1 MTVPQLHTKP
11 VRLFYFWV
19 GIIATFAYRAII
31 FFSDANPVLLKASW
45 YVGTVGFIVYF
56 VHRYRISEMRA
67 KTIEDFKLAEK
78 VPTLSELTPDE
89 RAAMAY
95 VFSTLRSRRER
106 WNYMFIFASSIIALL
121 AGIYLDLL
129 T

>member
-1 MTVPQLHTKP
+1 MTVPTLHAKS
-11 VRLFYFWV
+11 VRIFYFWV
-19 GIIATFAYRAII
+19 GIVATFAYRAII
-31 FFSDANPVLLKASW
+31 FFSDANPFFLKTAW
-45 YVGTVGFIVYF
+45 YIGTVGFIVYF

-89 RAAMAY
+89 RTAMAY

-106 WNYMFIFASSIIALL
+106 WNYVFIFASSIIALV
-121 AGIYLDLL
+121 AGIYMDLL
-129 T
+129 R